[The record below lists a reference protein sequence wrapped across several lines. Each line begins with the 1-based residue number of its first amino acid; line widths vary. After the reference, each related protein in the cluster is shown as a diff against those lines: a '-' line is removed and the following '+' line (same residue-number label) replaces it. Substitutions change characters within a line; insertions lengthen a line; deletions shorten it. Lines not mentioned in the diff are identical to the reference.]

1 MAIWVPSVANQSK
14 EAETSDS
21 RNIARGC
28 SSIVPVEDKDVGWR
42 RVNNGDDRELSVM
55 ENSAYFETVKE
66 DILLEDLK
74 VLHLFPFLLRHKM
87 KGEKNRIFQLLDW
100 PLFLLVLS
108 KADFFGYIIIFR
120 LLHTLNH
127 ALLFVVRFLRPCQ
140 RTM

>member
-21 RNIARGC
+21 QNLARGC

-74 VLHLFPFLLRHKM
+74 V
-87 KGEKNRIFQLLDW
+87 
-100 PLFLLVLS
+100 
-108 KADFFGYIIIFR
+108 
-120 LLHTLNH
+120 
-127 ALLFVVRFLRPCQ
+127 
-140 RTM
+140 